1 MYQSPGLIYETIQI
15 TLPISPEQCI
25 FLNRQGIKGYL
36 PIKQI
41 MVDDINRRTR
51 FHAEEHFVIRKNEK
65 RDIWFDPG
73 IEPEDSWEKEHQK
86 STEEI
91 EEGLKKTW
99 DILEKMATIIPRN
112 QT

>member
-51 FHAEEHFVIRKNEK
+51 FHAEEHFVVRKNEK

-73 IEPEDSWEKEHQK
+73 IEPEDSWEKEQR
-86 STEEI
+86 SI
-91 EEGLKKTW
+91 RNLPKK
-99 DILEKMATIIPRN
+99 
-112 QT
+112 